1 MRKFCFSTLIALSF
15 AVTGC
20 NTLDSSFGSAVDGP
34 DVNVS
39 DDTVVTN
46 GMFAQAMVRLRDME
60 GIIKNID
67 NQKECIKE
75 LQRIQIW
82 PKGDFPVSEKLT
94 AKTLIQVEDML
105 RRKKESGDLRDAT
118 LERGS
123 EVNVRIYD
131 IGVGPDDVI
140 EKTTNV
146 DKNGDITLP
155 MVRKVNIA
163 GLTDS
168 DAAEKIRKAYIKGG
182 FFRDCTVDVTGETGS
197 LYISGEIETKG
208 RVDFKGGMTLTE
220 LIISSGG
227 LTEFADRDSIKI
239 IRNRKTSKHDYD
251 KIEEGTEVDPI
262 LKPGD
267 RVVIARR
274 MF

>member
-1 MRKFCFSTLIALSF
+1 MRKFCFSTLIALSCAF
-15 AVTGC
+15 TGC
-20 NTLDSSFGSAVDGP
+20 QTLNNTDSTVDGP
-34 DVNVS
+34 EVNVS
-39 DDTVVTN
+39 ADAIVTN
-46 GMFAQAMVRLRDME
+46 GMLAQTMVRLRDME

-67 NQKECIKE
+67 NQKECIEE

-82 PKGDFPVSEKLT
+82 PKGNYSASEKLT
-94 AKTLIQVEDML
+94 AKTLLQVEALLKD
-105 RRKKESGDLRDAT
+105 RRVNAALRDAT
-118 LERGS
+118 IERGT

-140 EKTTNV
+140 EKTANV

-182 FFRDCTVDVTGETGS
+182 FFRDCTVDVTGEIGS
-197 LYISGEIETKG
+197 LYISGEIETPG

-227 LTEFADRDSIKI
+227 LNEFADRDAIKI

-251 KIEEGTEVDPI
+251 KIEKGKEVDPI

-267 RVVIARR
+267 RVVIERR
-274 MF
+274 WM

>member
-1 MRKFCFSTLIALSF
+1 MRKLCVSSLIALSATF
-15 AVTGC
+15 TGC
-20 NTLDSSFGSAVDGP
+20 QTLENSNGGVAAPEVT
-34 DVNVS
+34 VS
-39 DDTVVTN
+39 KTTTVTN
-46 GMFAQAMVRLRDME
+46 GMLAQTMIRLRDME
-60 GIIKNID
+60 GIIKNIND
-67 NQKECIKE
+67 QKLCIKE

-82 PKGDFPVSEKLT
+82 PKGNFNAAETLS
-94 AKTLIQVEDML
+94 AKTFLQVEAL
-105 RRKKESGDLRDAT
+105 LKAQKQNAAIRDAT
-118 LERGS
+118 IERGS
-123 EVNVRIYD
+123 EVTVRVYD

-155 MVRKVNIA
+155 MVRKVNIN

-168 DAAEKIRKAYIKGG
+168 DAAEKIRKAYINGG

-197 LYISGEIETKG
+197 LYIVGEIKTPG

-227 LTEFADRDSIKI
+227 LNEFANRDAIKI
-239 IRNRKTSKHDYD
+239 IRNQKTSKHDYD
-251 KIEEGTEVDPI
+251 EIQKGEEVDPI

-267 RVVIARR
+267 RVIVERR
-274 MF
+274 WM